1 MEKNIIKI
9 AKQVINTENKG
20 LKTLTNSINNNFV
33 KAINILKKTKGR
45 IILTGIGKSGI
56 IANKISSTLSSTGS
70 PSQFIHP
77 AEASHGDLGIL
88 SKNDSIIALT
98 FSGKTNELNDIF
110 FYSKENKIPLI
121 IITSKSNSN
130 LKQISKICIELSNIK
145 EACPLNLAPTTST
158 TAMLALG
165 DAIAIVLMKLKKF
178 TKKDFYSFH
187 PGGELG
193 KKLLLV
199 KNVMHQGNKIP
210 LAEEK
215 ILMNNVIIEMSEKR
229 FGCVGVTSRNKKLVG
244 VITDGDLR
252 RHMKNNILEKTAGEI
267 MKKNPKTINK
277 EMFVTNAL
285 EIMEKNKITQVFIVQ
300 NNKPIGILHIHDC
313 IELGLI

>member
-165 DAIAIVLMKLKKF
+165 DAIAIVLMKLKRF

-210 LAEEK
+210 LVEEK
-215 ILMNNVIIEMSEKR
+215 ILMNNVIIEMSKKR
-229 FGCVGVTSRNKKLVG
+229 LGCVGVTSRNKKLVG

-277 EMFVTNAL
+277 EMFVTSAL
-285 EIMEKNKITQVFIVQ
+285 ELMEKNKITQVFIVQ

>member
-20 LKTLTNSINNNFV
+20 LKALTNSINNNFI

-215 ILMNNVIIEMSEKR
+215 ILMNNVIIEMSKKR

>member
-215 ILMNNVIIEMSEKR
+215 ILMNNVIIEMSKKR
-229 FGCVGVTSRNKKLVG
+229 FGCVGVTSKNKKLVG

-252 RHMKNNILEKTAGEI
+252 RHMKNNIFEKTAGEI

>member
-1 MEKNIIKI
+1 MEQNIIKI

-20 LKTLTNSINNNFV
+20 LKALTNSINNNFV

-110 FYSKENKIPLI
+110 FYSKEKKIPLI

-130 LKQISKICIELSNIK
+130 LKQVSKICIELSNIK
-145 EACPLNLAPTTST
+145 EACPLNLAPTSST
-158 TAMLALG
+158 TAMLVLG

-178 TKKDFYSFH
+178 TKKNFYSFH

-199 KNVMHQGNKIP
+199 KNVMHQGNKVP
-210 LAEEK
+210 LVEEK
-215 ILMNNVIIEMSEKR
+215 ILMNDVIIEMSKKR
-229 FGCVGVTSRNKKLVG
+229 LGCVGVTSKNKKLVG

>member
-215 ILMNNVIIEMSEKR
+215 ILMNNVIIEMSKKR
-229 FGCVGVTSRNKKLVG
+229 FGCVGVTSKNKKLVG

-313 IELGLI
+313 IELGLV

>member
-215 ILMNNVIIEMSEKR
+215 ILMNNVIIEMSKKR
-229 FGCVGVTSRNKKLVG
+229 FGCVGVTSKNKKLVG

-300 NNKPIGILHIHDC
+300 NNKPIGILHFHDC

>member
-1 MEKNIIKI
+1 MEQNIIKI
-9 AKQVINTENKG
+9 AKQVISTENKA
-20 LKTLTNSINNNFV
+20 LKILTNSINNNFV
-33 KAINILKKTKGR
+33 KAIDILKKTKGR

-158 TAMLALG
+158 TAMLVLG

-178 TKKDFYSFH
+178 TKKNFYSFH

-199 KNVMHQGNKIP
+199 KNVMHQGNKVP
-210 LAEEK
+210 LVEEK
-215 ILMNNVIIEMSEKR
+215 ILMNDVIIEMSKKR
-229 FGCVGVTSRNKKLVG
+229 LGCVGVTSKNKKLVG

-267 MKKNPKTINK
+267 MKKKPKTINK

-285 EIMEKNKITQVFIVQ
+285 ELMEKNKITQVFIIQ

>member
-20 LKTLTNSINNNFV
+20 LKALTNSINNNFI

-178 TKKDFYSFH
+178 TKKNFYSFH

-229 FGCVGVTSRNKKLVG
+229 FGCVGVTSKNKKLVG

-267 MKKNPKTINK
+267 MKNNPKTINK

>member
-20 LKTLTNSINNNFV
+20 LKALTNSINNNFV

-215 ILMNNVIIEMSEKR
+215 ILMNNVIIEMSEK
-229 FGCVGVTSRNKKLVG
+229 VK
-244 VITDGDLR
+244 
-252 RHMKNNILEKTAGEI
+252 
-267 MKKNPKTINK
+267 
-277 EMFVTNAL
+277 
-285 EIMEKNKITQVFIVQ
+285 
-300 NNKPIGILHIHDC
+300 
-313 IELGLI
+313 

>member
-20 LKTLTNSINNNFV
+20 LKALTNSINNNFV

-178 TKKDFYSFH
+178 TKKNFYSFH

-215 ILMNNVIIEMSEKR
+215 ILMNNVIIEMSKKR

>member
-1 MEKNIIKI
+1 MEQNIIKI
-9 AKQVINTENKG
+9 AKQVISTENKA
-20 LKTLTNSINNNFV
+20 LKILTNSINNNFV
-33 KAINILKKTKGR
+33 KAIDILKKTKGR

-145 EACPLNLAPTTST
+145 EACPLNLAPTSST
-158 TAMLALG
+158 TAMLVLG

-178 TKKDFYSFH
+178 TKKNFYSFH

-199 KNVMHQGNKIP
+199 KNVMHQGNKVP
-210 LAEEK
+210 LVEEK
-215 ILMNNVIIEMSEKR
+215 ILMNDVIIEMSKKR
-229 FGCVGVTSRNKKLVG
+229 LGCVGVTSKNKKLVG

-267 MKKNPKTINK
+267 MKKKPKTINK

-285 EIMEKNKITQVFIVQ
+285 ELMEKNKITQVFIIQ

>member
-1 MEKNIIKI
+1 MKKNIIKI
-9 AKQVINTENKG
+9 AKQVINAENKG
-20 LKTLTNSINNNFV
+20 LKALTNSINNNFV

-187 PGGELG
+187 PGGGLG

-215 ILMNNVIIEMSEKR
+215 ILMNNVIIEMSKKR
-229 FGCVGVTSRNKKLVG
+229 FGCVGVTSKNKKHVG

-285 EIMEKNKITQVFIVQ
+285 ELMEKNKITQVFIVQ

>member
-20 LKTLTNSINNNFV
+20 LKALTNSINNNFV

-215 ILMNNVIIEMSEKR
+215 ILMNNVIIEMSKKR
-229 FGCVGVTSRNKKLVG
+229 FGCVGVTSKNKKLVG

>member
-20 LKTLTNSINNNFV
+20 LKALTNSINNNFV

-178 TKKDFYSFH
+178 TKKNFYSFH

-215 ILMNNVIIEMSEKR
+215 ILMNNVIIEMSKKR

-285 EIMEKNKITQVFIVQ
+285 EIMEKNKITQIFIVQ

>member
-215 ILMNNVIIEMSEKR
+215 ILMNNVIIEMSKKR